1 MTPAPDAATLRE
13 LYMLDPEV
21 AFFNHGSF
29 GACPRTVFEAYQRW
43 QRELEWQPVN
53 FMFQRVPEILAATRG
68 RLAGWLN
75 TAGGNLI
82 FITNATA
89 GMNTVARSLTL
100 NPGDEIL
107 TCDHEYGA
115 INNTWRYICEQTG
128 ARLVVHPV
136 DLPLESPESFV
147 DAFCAHI
154 GPRTRLISFSHI
166 TSPSALIMPVAEI
179 CRRARAA
186 GVLTAIDGAHAPGHV
201 DLDMEAIGADFY
213 AGNCHKWLSAPKGSG
228 FLYVRP
234 QHHDQIDPL
243 VISHGQYPRGGGV
256 SIDLGIEG
264 EQRSSLSE
272 RHDWQGTRDMAAW
285 FAITNAIDF
294 QREHN
299 WPAVR
304 QRCHATA
311 LELAERIA
319 ATGGGLPPFA
329 NDLDRWHGQMIS
341 IPVRAD
347 DLADKFRQL
356 YNDSKVVVAGGEFG
370 GQGFV
375 RISVQGYN
383 TAEDCERL
391 VMGLAAVIRS

>member
-1 MTPAPDAATLRE
+1 MTLTPDAATLRE
-13 LYMLDPEV
+13 FFMLDPEV

-43 QRELEWQPVN
+43 QRELEWQPVD
-53 FMFQRVPEILAATRG
+53 FMFQRAPEILGATRG
-68 RLAGWLN
+68 HLAKWLN
-75 TAGGNLI
+75 TAGENLI
-82 FITNATA
+82 FTTNATT

-100 NPGDEIL
+100 KPGDEIL

-115 INNTWRYICEQTG
+115 INNTWRYTCEKTG
-128 ARLVVHPV
+128 ACVVVHTV
-136 DLPLESPESFV
+136 DLPLESPESFA
-147 DAFCAHI
+147 DTFCAKI
-154 GPRTRLISFSHI
+154 GPRTKLISLSHI
-166 TSPSALIMPVAEI
+166 TSPSALIMPIAEI

-201 DLDMEAIGADFY
+201 ELDMEAIGADFY

-234 QHHDQIDPL
+234 EHHDQIDPL
-243 VISHGQYPRGGGV
+243 VISHGQYARGGGI
-256 SIDLGIEG
+256 SIVLGESG
-264 EQRSSLSE
+264 AEHASLPE

-285 FAITNAIDF
+285 FAITSAIDF

-311 LELAERIA
+311 LELAARIA
-319 ATGGGLPPFA
+319 AIGGGLPAFA
-329 NDLDRWHGQMIS
+329 SDPDCWHGQMIS
-341 IPVRAD
+341 IPMQAD
-347 DLADKFRQL
+347 DLAGKSRQL
-356 YNDSKVVVAGGEFG
+356 YNDWNVVVAGGEFG

-383 TAEDCERL
+383 TEEDCERL
-391 VMGLAAVIRS
+391 VKGLAAVAQT